1 MASII
6 KVETL
11 QDTAGNNAVDIQYV
25 SNGSAKAWVNFNGTG
40 TIAARDSLNFSSLT
54 DNGTG
59 DYTVTISNAFS
70 AVNYAIFGTAGA
82 GATHA
87 AVVMSPYAVS
97 TQTTSAMRSRNFG
110 SGSTLQDQD
119 LQSTGLTGDLA

>member
-1 MASII
+1 MSELRTDTITASDGTSP
-6 KVETL
+6 VTL
-11 QDTAGNNAVDIQYV
+11 TKQEALK
-25 SNGSAKAWVNFNGTG
+25 SWVNFNGTG

-70 AVNYAIFGTAGA
+70 AVNYAIFGNAGA

-87 AVVMSPYAVS
+87 AVVMSPYAIS

-110 SGSTLQDQD
+110 SASTLQDQD
-119 LQSTGLTGDLA
+119 LQSTGLIGDLA